1 MVEEQLPKVFTF
13 GVTVVA
19 VAAAASLIVRFRR
32 AHGVQRQ
39 QVKWLAYAAGVV
51 MLAPVIQDS
60 WLGGWAGAVLNLAL
74 WAVPAAIGVAIL
86 RHRVVR
92 H

>member
-39 QVKWLAYAAGVV
+39 QVK
-51 MLAPVIQDS
+51 
-60 WLGGWAGAVLNLAL
+60 GWPTPPG
-74 WAVPAAIGVAIL
+74 WSCWHP
-86 RHRVVR
+86 
-92 H
+92 